1 MSGALHRHALAAEE
15 LDVFACSLD
24 GVNQIEASA
33 GTGKTWNICALY
45 VRLLLE
51 KNLNADQI
59 LVVTFTKAAT
69 AELHERIRGRL
80 AELHRAIEV
89 DDDGGDP
96 FIRRLFE
103 TTLAPE
109 RGIDRE
115 AALKV
120 VRRALRTFDQAAI
133 HTIHAFCQRAL
144 QEAPFAA
151 AMPFAFEMEADDA
164 ALRFELAAD
173 FWREQ
178 VEPVAHAHPAFAA
191 WLVAKR
197 AGPASLDE
205 QLARRLKKPLA
216 QLRWGAIDAEASA
229 DPQAGFDAAC
239 ELWHAERDAIMAL
252 LEQAQDRLSKTT
264 HKPDHVSAAIAAW
277 TEYFA
282 QGDCHAPPPRAA
294 LKLTASALKKATKVK
309 FEPPEHAFFEHA
321 EALAAAVVAA
331 EAAQRARWLALMQ
344 TWLDYAP
351 AELVARKRTRRVV
364 SFDDLLSNLY
374 RALAAHPWLADAL
387 RARYPAALI
396 DEFQDTDPLQ
406 FAIFSRIF
414 APAGPL
420 FLVGD
425 PKQAIYSFRAAD
437 LHTYLAAR
445 ASASARYTLA
455 VNQRSTAP
463 IVEACN
469 RVFEAN
475 PQAFVLD
482 GLDYQPV
489 RAGERR
495 RPPLSDPDA
504 DAGDFRVWTLP
515 QGESALTKRQAQREA
530 SEACAAEIVRLLR
543 GAREG
548 TVTIGDAPLAPGNIA
563 VLVQTHKQGS
573 LIKRVLAAWGVGSV
587 ELAQASVFATLDAE
601 QIERVLAAVDTPG
614 DLRRLRAA
622 LATDWLGLD
631 AAALWRLEQV
641 ADAPAVA
648 DDPAHAADAMGWVE
662 RFSRYRTLWHERG
675 FAVMWRTLMREL
687 RVAQRLVA
695 APDGER
701 RLTNVNHLAELV
713 QARAASQ
720 PGIAP
725 TLRWLAAQRTQG
737 GGEEA
742 QLRLESD
749 RNLVQIVTVHKSKGL
764 EYAVVFCPF
773 LNDGGLREPPSSGLP
788 DAREYHDAS
797 GGAVLHYGCDDDEAE
812 RATRH
817 AAREQAAERARLVYV
832 ALTRAVYRCY
842 LVAGTYLSSRSTKE
856 SRRSVLNWLVA
867 GGGYEFDGWLA
878 EPPDEAAL
886 SARWQALAGG
896 PIALQPLPKVERRT
910 PLESMHESS
919 ADKRAR
925 SNRRP
930 LRDQW
935 RMASFSGLIV
945 AGSKAEDAQPPVE
958 EVRPDHDEI
967 ADALVAT
974 PVTVSESALEAQS
987 LAADDILAFPR
998 GAAAG
1003 ECLHRMF
1010 ELADFSDPQSWP
1022 DAIRGALH
1030 ERPAPASPELAPRL
1044 PAMMHKLLADVVSTE
1059 LVPGMTL
1066 ARLDPRRRLNELE
1079 FLFAAPSLDF
1089 AALRELLVAH
1099 GYPDVALEPGVLRGF
1114 VKGFIDMIVEHD
1126 GRFWIVDWKSN
1137 HLGDTEQDYAAA
1149 PVEAAMASHAYH
1161 LQALLYTVALHRYLK
1176 TRVRDYSYETH
1187 IGGYLYLF
1195 VRGVRPHWR
1204 DAESQAGVHVR
1215 RPAFELVALLDA
1227 AMIGGAA

>member
-1 MSGALHRHALAAEE
+1 
-15 LDVFACSLD
+15 
-24 GVNQIEASA
+24 
-33 GTGKTWNICALY
+33 
-45 VRLLLE
+45 
-51 KNLNADQI
+51 
-59 LVVTFTKAAT
+59 
-69 AELHERIRGRL
+69 
-80 AELHRAIEV
+80 
-89 DDDGGDP
+89 
-96 FIRRLFE
+96 
-103 TTLAPE
+103 
-109 RGIDRE
+109 
-115 AALKV
+115 
-120 VRRALRTFDQAAI
+120 
-133 HTIHAFCQRAL
+133 
-144 QEAPFAA
+144 
-151 AMPFAFEMEADDA
+151 
-164 ALRFELAAD
+164 
-173 FWREQ
+173 
-178 VEPVAHAHPAFAA
+178 
-191 WLVAKR
+191 
-197 AGPASLDE
+197 
-205 QLARRLKKPLA
+205 
-216 QLRWGAIDAEASA
+216 
-229 DPQAGFDAAC
+229 
-239 ELWHAERDAIMAL
+239 
-252 LEQAQDRLSKTT
+252 
-264 HKPDHVSAAIAAW
+264 
-277 TEYFA
+277 
-282 QGDCHAPPPRAA
+282 
-294 LKLTASALKKATKVK
+294 
-309 FEPPEHAFFEHA
+309 
-321 EALAAAVVAA
+321 
-331 EAAQRARWLALMQ
+331 
-344 TWLDYAP
+344 
-351 AELVARKRTRRVV
+351 
-364 SFDDLLSNLY
+364 
-374 RALAAHPWLADAL
+374 
-387 RARYPAALI
+387 
-396 DEFQDTDPLQ
+396 
-406 FAIFSRIF
+406 
-414 APAGPL
+414 
-420 FLVGD
+420 
-425 PKQAIYSFRAAD
+425 
-437 LHTYLAAR
+437 
-445 ASASARYTLA
+445 
-455 VNQRSTAP
+455 
-463 IVEACN
+463 
-469 RVFEAN
+469 
-475 PQAFVLD
+475 
-482 GLDYQPV
+482 
-489 RAGERR
+489 
-495 RPPLSDPDA
+495 
-504 DAGDFRVWTLP
+504 
-515 QGESALTKRQAQREA
+515 
-530 SEACAAEIVRLLR
+530 
-543 GAREG
+543 
-548 TVTIGDAPLAPGNIA
+548 
-563 VLVQTHKQGS
+563 
-573 LIKRVLAAWGVGSV
+573 
-587 ELAQASVFATLDAE
+587 
-601 QIERVLAAVDTPG
+601 
-614 DLRRLRAA
+614 
-622 LATDWLGLD
+622 
-631 AAALWRLEQV
+631 
-641 ADAPAVA
+641 
-648 DDPAHAADAMGWVE
+648 
-662 RFSRYRTLWHERG
+662 
-675 FAVMWRTLMREL
+675 
-687 RVAQRLVA
+687 
-695 APDGER
+695 
-701 RLTNVNHLAELV
+701 
-713 QARAASQ
+713 
-720 PGIAP
+720 
-725 TLRWLAAQRTQG
+725 LRWLAAQRTQG

-797 GGAVLHYGCDDDEAE
+797 GDAVLHYGCDDDEAE

-974 PVTVSESALEAQS
+974 PVTVSEPALEAQS

-1010 ELADFSDPQSWP
+1010 ELADFSNPQSWP